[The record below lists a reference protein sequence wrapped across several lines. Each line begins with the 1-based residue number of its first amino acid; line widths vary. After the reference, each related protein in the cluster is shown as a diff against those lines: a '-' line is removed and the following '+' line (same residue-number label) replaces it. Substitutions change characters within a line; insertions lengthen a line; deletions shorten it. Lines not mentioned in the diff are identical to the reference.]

1 MRDRTALPSAPASRG
16 DRLLSDT
23 DPARTDLDERI
34 AVIEDNLRDLL
45 EQGAAYSGAGDE
57 ERSSD
62 RIADFEQQLEA
73 LKKQRDARS

>member
-1 MRDRTALPSAPASRG
+1 M
-16 DRLLSDT
+16 SDT

-57 ERSSD
+57 ERSAD
-62 RIADFEQQLEA
+62 RIAEFEQQLEA
-73 LKKQRDARS
+73 LKKQRDALS